1 MCLVSSGPVRDAFFL
16 TLGGFKRFK
25 RLKLCFKRIIAIY
38 NFLKYIIKVI
48 NLSIIVT
55 NLKFYINSLKG

>member
-1 MCLVSSGPVRDAFFL
+1 MRVR
-16 TLGGFKRFK
+16 TLGGLIGFIRFK
-25 RLKLCFKRIIAIY
+25 RLKLCFKRIIANY
-38 NFLKYIIKVI
+38 NFFEIIKVI